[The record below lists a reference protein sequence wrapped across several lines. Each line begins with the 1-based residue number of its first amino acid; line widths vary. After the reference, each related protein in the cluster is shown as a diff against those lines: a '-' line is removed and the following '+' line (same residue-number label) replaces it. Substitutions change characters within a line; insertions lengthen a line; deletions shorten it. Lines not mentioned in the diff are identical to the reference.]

1 MKLRVLVPST
11 IVFLIL
17 YVLAYLVQVRAIG
30 GLQRS
35 VFDDSISFTV
45 LQLLHGVRVIAA
57 WIFGWWS
64 ILMLLPCVGFIYLT
78 LHMAGLPITT
88 ERYVVS
94 AVHIVSAPVC
104 FAILRI
110 VLPEDDR
117 RSTREWRVV
126 MLAGTLSAVF
136 NALALGFYF
145 TPDVTTRQAFVWLA
159 GLIVAQIAGLFVV
172 LLAFRLGL
180 RIIAAPSRG

>member
-57 WIFGWWS
+57 WTFGWWS